1 MTIEEIK
8 ASTEATICIH
18 EIAKIIGI
26 DATRLR
32 DQARQ
37 DQSKLSFPV
46 IVAFDT
52 VRVPRVPFLRFLGC
66 DI

>member
-8 ASTEATICIH
+8 ALPDATICIH
-18 EIAKIIGI
+18 DIAKIIGI

-66 DI
+66 EV